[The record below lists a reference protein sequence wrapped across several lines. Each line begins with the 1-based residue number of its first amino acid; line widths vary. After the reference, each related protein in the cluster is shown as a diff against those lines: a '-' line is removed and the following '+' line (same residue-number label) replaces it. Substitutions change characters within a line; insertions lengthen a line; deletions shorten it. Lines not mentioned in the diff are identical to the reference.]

1 LLLLAGAAQATPL
14 SLAERSADRSKAR
27 RGKMNVMEHSIFAS
41 RLPQQPRNLSM
52 KWRDKHEV

>member
-1 LLLLAGAAQATPL
+1 MLLLAGAAQATPL

-27 RGKMNVMEHSIFAS
+27 RGKTNVIEHMVYAI
-41 RLPQQPRNLSM
+41 RQPLKCQNPFK